1 MSSSERNPDQMGP
14 SRNAGPSEHYGIQ
27 ASDSPTPQHGNVH
40 HDQAQGS
47 YPHRAVDQQSNG
59 GSVQNRQPQY
69 GAMASQYPGWNP
81 YVYGGPEPSQ
91 QEKTGDDTS
100 QGQQQHQGAW
110 AGNPFAGSPQAVGGN
125 DGLSGSNSPDA
136 RQQASPSSASS
147 PYGNAGNVNRRHMY
161 PTIDPND
168 PNQNP
173 LYGRWD
179 PYAVLSFVLALFF
192 PFPFMPAIMGAISVY
207 RTRFFHMKGKGL
219 AIAAIVINLLY
230 SALMVWMWFNH
241 INANQLY
248 QDIYDW
254 IGSLAGTTGN
264 SVSA

>member
-1 MSSSERNPDQMGP
+1 MNSSERNPDQVGP
-14 SRNAGPSEHYGIQ
+14 SQNYGIQ
-27 ASDSPTPQHGNVH
+27 HPDNPMPQHGNVEH
-40 HDQAQGS
+40 VQSQDSHNQNPPSQQAQ
-47 YPHRAVDQQSNG
+47 R
-59 GSVQNRQPQY
+59 GSVQDSQPQY

-81 YVYGGPEPSQ
+81 YVYGGPEQPR
-91 QEKTGDDTS
+91 QEKAADES
-100 QGQQQHQGAW
+100 AQQQHNQGVW
-110 AGNPFAGSPQAVGGN
+110 AGNPYLGTPHDARGNDSQRNGNSRDVRRQGSPT
-125 DGLSGSNSPDA
+125 
-136 RQQASPSSASS
+136 SPSSQ
-147 PYGNAGNVNRRHMY
+147 YGSAGNLNRRGMY

-230 SALMVWMWFNH
+230 SALMIWMWFNH

-254 IGSLAGTTGN
+254 IGSVSGTTGN